1 MSEPIVITLETA
13 SGAPGSFP
21 VVLKKIMEMP
31 PPNILDGD
39 DDTDKEKLCLGAN
52 VDLVGGGSDMGP
64 SAALTPAIWE
74 KTIPYDGENF
84 HLEYMDLEEFLM
96 ENGIPTLPDVDLLKG
111 NLDGDAVKTEK
122 RKVAPSAQLKAAKLA
137 SVSQLSL
144 LPIQELEKCE
154 EEVVIITKSDSDIIC
169 EVTAEVITETDRA
182 TPEPEDPDEIEVDIN
197 YEPDPT
203 DLVLSSVPGGELFDP
218 RKHKFSEDE
227 LKPQP
232 MIKKAKKVF
241 VPEEQKDDKYWHRRS
256 KNNVAAKRSR
266 DARRLKEN
274 QITVRAAFL
283 ERENTALRTEVAEL
297 RKECGR
303 YKNTT
308 GRYEAKFGPL

>member
-1 MSEPIVITLETA
+1 MTTEIPEIFRALLEHPFTL
-13 SGAPGSFP
+13 PSF
-21 VVLKKIMEMP
+21 
-31 PPNILDGD
+31 D
-39 DDTDKEKLCLGAN
+39 DNDTDKEKLCLGDAG
-52 VDLVGGGSDMGP
+52 DLGGGGSDMGP

-74 KTIPYDGENF
+74 KTIPYDGESF
-84 HLEYMDLEEFLM
+84 HLEYMDLEEFFM
-96 ENGIPTLPDVDLLKG
+96 ENGISISPEVSSLK
-111 NLDGDAVKTEK
+111 DALEGSAMKTENQK
-122 RKVAPSAQLKAAKLA
+122 ASPSAETKVTKPAPVS
-137 SVSQLSL
+137 SVTL
-144 LPIQELEKCE
+144 LPIQELDSGH
-154 EEVVIITKSDSDIIC
+154 EEVVIITKNDSDITC
-169 EVTAEVITETDRA
+169 DVITEVTTDKDRV
-182 TPEPEDPDEIEVDIN
+182 TPEPIDPDEIEVDLN

-218 RKHKFSEDE
+218 RKHKFTDDE

-241 VPEEQKDDKYWHRRS
+241 VPEDQKDDKYWQRRK

-303 YKNTT
+303 YKNVL
-308 GRYEAKFGPL
+308 GRYENKYGPLVVPDDE